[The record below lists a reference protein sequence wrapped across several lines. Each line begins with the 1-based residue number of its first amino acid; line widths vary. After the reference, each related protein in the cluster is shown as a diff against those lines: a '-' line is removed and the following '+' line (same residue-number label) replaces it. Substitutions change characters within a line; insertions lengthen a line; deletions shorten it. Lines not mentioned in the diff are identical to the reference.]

1 MKYFNINTMTINRL
15 KNMQDKVTYM
25 LRNYPETR
33 DNDQVLVSNMWY
45 FEVKKVA
52 DPNEMSVYNFF
63 KMYSQGQLP
72 TADVIT
78 RARRKVQEN
87 DPSLRGKTWE
97 ERHKE
102 AENVRKNIK

>member
-1 MKYFNINTMTINRL
+1 
-15 KNMQDKVTYM
+15 
-25 LRNYPETR
+25 
-33 DNDQVLVSNMWY
+33 
-45 FEVKKVA
+45 
-52 DPNEMSVYNFF
+52 
-63 KMYSQGQLP
+63 MYSQGQLP

-87 DPSLRGKTWE
+87 NPSLRGKTWE